1 MPHGFPHTQTA
12 VADQTVVRMGD
23 LMLDMPEDT
32 TPQETSA
39 LSSFFMSMLE
49 PAPGFNPIQDII
61 QSPTPFK
68 EAARK
73 APFLPM
79 ALAMAIG
86 GGSGK
91 QKLAKVGARR
101 TASKKTVSEL
111 IETIKENE
119 RVLVRGEAPA
129 LGGKMDYS
137 TLGGNKVR
145 SQYDLPHESGSS
157 ISVLSDYSEG
167 VNVYPSVEGF
177 NHHISV
183 TKPQGSAAVD
193 FTKSGNEISIGV
205 LESWAPSS
213 PVGIGSLEEAGMS
226 LEEGIRFQR
235 KMGSLK
241 SSRRHNIQRQSAVNE
256 LLGAIAEYANK
267 GDIIHPG
274 ELTTDSFTMLT
285 KGLSKGPLK
294 KQFKLMTAE
303 DLKAMIEKGSLPEGW
318 TARRARDM
326 IDAAGG
332 LGKISTTPDQAFD
345 TFGRIGNFGR
355 IGRKKGELAALET
368 GMFQYQFPE
377 GHYQPGQNIKSSLD
391 GLLSKIEEL
400 NAVTKG
406 VAKGSSRKLDVN
418 VGENFEDNVEIAK
431 TGIKEL
437 RDIYWK
443 AAEDVYGKSGAR
455 KMSLK
460 EQATI
465 WDNLDLGDW
474 SSFPSVSIPQSLRL
488 KKWSYSQFNEPE
500 YGGPLTA
507 QARYMV
513 RRLLDSQ
520 NIFDYKPF
528 AIIKK

>member
-1 MPHGFPHTQTA
+1 MPFHNRFPQTQTA

-111 IETIKENE
+111 IENITENE
-119 RVLVRGEAPA
+119 RILKAREATPYA
-129 LGGKMDYS
+129 VGGK
-137 TLGGNKVR
+137 VR
-145 SQYDLPHESGSS
+145 AKHALPHESGSS

-177 NHHISV
+177 NHKISV
-183 TKPQGSAAVD
+183 TRPQGSASVD

-345 TFGRIGNFGR
+345 TFGRIG
-355 IGRKKGELAALET
+355 RKKGELAALET
-368 GMFQYQFPE
+368 GMFQYRFPE

-437 RDIYWK
+437 RDMYWK